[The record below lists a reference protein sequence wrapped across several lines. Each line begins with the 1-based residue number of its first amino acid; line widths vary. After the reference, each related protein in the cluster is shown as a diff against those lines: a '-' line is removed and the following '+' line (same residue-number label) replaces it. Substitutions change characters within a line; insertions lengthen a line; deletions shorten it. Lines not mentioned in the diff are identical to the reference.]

1 MWISTGH
8 QFQQVHQSQRL
19 DQLNRV
25 AGGRT
30 ASRRLLSPL
39 LQRPARSFSSLRLAL
54 HFNSCRPALPVR
66 HETVPP
72 NEGIFTFPE
81 MRKFNDTNVSLPRA
95 RLLPKSSGR
104 DFRGCR
110 VTDQATWAV
119 DNLRRLREE

>member
-1 MWISTGH
+1 MWISTTR
-8 QFQQVHQSQRL
+8 QSQPAHQLRRL

-39 LQRPARSFSSLRLAL
+39 LQRPEKSFSSLWLPF

-72 NEGIFTFPE
+72 NEGIFTFPG
-81 MRKFNDTNVSLPRA
+81 MRKFSLALRMFCPRGLFHSA
-95 RLLPKSSGR
+95 S
-104 DFRGCR
+104 
-110 VTDQATWAV
+110 
-119 DNLRRLREE
+119 